1 MKALKWT
8 NFALGV
14 WLTAAPFVLLYRGIR
29 TALWD
34 DVVVG
39 ILLAAYSL
47 WRALEIE
54 ELTVSNWIVGALGLW
69 ALVSPFA
76 LHFSSMTTAMW
87 NNVIVGAL
95 VTIVAIW
102 LGASPWYHQQNHAH

>member
-1 MKALKWT
+1 MLAYHLWLAAAR
-8 NFALGV
+8 FA
-14 WLTAAPFVLLYRGIR
+14 LLYRGIR
-29 TALWD
+29 AALWD

-54 ELTVSNWIVGALGLW
+54 ELTVANWIAGALGLW

-76 LHFSSMTTAMW
+76 LHFSGTTIAMW
-87 NNVIVGAL
+87 NNVIVGAM

-102 LGASPWYHQQNHAH
+102 LAANPWRH